1 MEEGREPNDG
11 AGEAAGSEA
20 LLAAVR
26 QAIAERR
33 RWTPPIVIVRY
44 QDPAQTPEGESPY
57 VAVTQADLSIG
68 RWPGKGREYEIVAEF
83 DAEELEDLEDY
94 SEEDLQHYVSTVL
107 LW

>member
-1 MEEGREPNDG
+1 MEEGRELNEPG
-11 AGEAAGSEA
+11 GSEAGSEA
-20 LLAAVR
+20 LLSAVR

-44 QDPAQTPEGESPY
+44 QDPAEIPAGESSY
-57 VAVTQADLSIG
+57 LAVTQADLAIG
-68 RWPGKGREYEIVAEF
+68 RWPGKGRQYEIVAEF